1 MQKIFLLLLLIPGIC
16 FGQDRWFSSIISVNI
31 NSFGASTN
39 SSDNRAAI
47 IASRDYIYSNPVAKL
62 TLYIPKGVYQIS
74 DSIKF
79 DKAIRILGE
88 GTIGQPASIFVF
100 PEGKKGLVFSF
111 ANGANGFGADVENI
125 AVTGQLT
132 PGYNTTNAHAF
143 IIRTRVHF
151 KNVGVTQFD
160 GNGFHISACATQ
172 PSGDNNNY
180 GNSDNS
186 VFDNCFANYCTN
198 GIFTEGCD
206 GHKLIINGGDYSQN
220 RRWGYAANGTS
231 GDVLDGVHFAFNG
244 VAVPG
249 ANSVVTYLTKYYVA
263 KSGHD
268 GYWGDATD
276 SNYNKPPNTN
286 PNYWYEVTA
295 TMVATEW
302 ANNVRYYSGGA
313 AVIRSTNAYTEFVSC
328 YTEASQ
334 PPVFLNYRSEWH
346 GGTNGAGVVSGA
358 LWSTSS
364 GEVYLHNAGMEV
376 EKYLQVGTTTYDA
389 ASPFKVYNDYSTT
402 GSRTAIKAEGTTS
415 EVYLDLK
422 NSTGKYARFAYVD
435 TMLKIYTK
443 NDSLGLTINDVGIYA
458 KKYFGDGSGLLGLA
472 GGGDMVAANNLSD
485 VANVAT
491 ARTNIGAASAS
502 HTHAES
508 DITGLVS
515 DLAAKQS
522 TLISGTN
529 IKTVNS
535 QSLLGSGN
543 IAISGAPTFINLAS
557 LFSSTSTTPAIV
569 TGWSFAV
576 TNGVTYRITVIADY
590 QTAATT
596 TGGILGISLTTAT
609 GSVRGYASGTVVNTA
624 AATELKIPIR
634 ATSGAGSTLT
644 TTGVTAINSP
654 HYIGLDITFTCTN
667 SGTFNIVWGSEVNA
681 SAAQLNANS
690 SLIYQALN

>member
-1 MQKIFLLLLLIPGIC
+1 MKSLIIILFPFLPFII
-16 FGQDRWFSSIISVNI
+16 FGQLPSGKYLKVKDDGTGFELVTLNAQTTIVNI
-31 NSFGASTN
+31 KSFGASAI

-47 IASRDYIYSNPVAKL
+47 IAARDYIYANPSLVS
-62 TLYIPKGVYQIS
+62 TLYIPKGTYQVS
-74 DSIKF
+74 DSILF
-79 DKAIRILGE
+79 DKQIKIVGE

-111 ANGANGFGADVENI
+111 ANGQNGFGADVENI

-180 GNSDNS
+180 GNADNS
-186 VFDNCFANYCTN
+186 VFDNCFVNYATN

-313 AVIRSTNAYTEFVSC
+313 AVIRSTNAYTEFMSC

-376 EKYLQVGTTTYDA
+376 EKYLQVGTTIYDA
-389 ASPFKVYNDYSTT
+389 ASPFKVYNDYSKTS
-402 GSRTAIKAEGTTS
+402 SRVAIKSEGTTG
-415 EVYLDLK
+415 EIAHTFT
-422 NSTGKYARFAYVD
+422 NSTGRTGAIKY
-435 TMLKIYTK
+435 I
-443 NDSLGLTINDVGIYA
+443 DSSFQIFYKENSLAATIDKDGITAA
-458 KKYFGDGSGLLGLA
+458 KFFGDGSGLTGLA
-472 GGGDMVAANNLSD
+472 GGS
-485 VANVAT
+485 
-491 ARTNIGAASAS
+491 
-502 HTHAES
+502 
-508 DITGLVS
+508 
-515 DLAAKQS
+515 
-522 TLISGTN
+522 
-529 IKTVNS
+529 
-535 QSLLGSGN
+535 
-543 IAISGAPTFINLAS
+543 APTFLNLTAN
-557 LFSSTSTTPAIV
+557 FSSTSVTEAAV

-576 TNGVTYRITVIADY
+576 TSGKTYRIEVIASY

-596 TGGILGISLTTAT
+596 TGGELGFFCS
-609 GSVRGYASGTVVNTA
+609 ASGAGTIRGFAQADIVSTA
-624 AATELKIPIR
+624 AASGLKIPIT
-634 ATSGAGSTLT
+634 AIGAADAAGSFLIS
-644 TTGVTAINSP
+644 TGVTAINSP
-654 HYIGLDITFTCTN
+654 HSFYAVVTFTCSV
-667 SGTFNIVWGSEVNA
+667 SGTFNVGWATEVAA